1 METPHGKPRG
11 DVTVDQAFDGPSIDS
26 LMNAR
31 VVVAG
36 LHYFACVFAAG
47 FVLGAIRVPLLVPR
61 LGVRWA
67 ELIEMPVMLA
77 VIVFAA
83 RWIVRRHRL
92 GPRPA
97 WRIGAGVIALALLL
111 AAEFGL
117 VLQLQGGTLA
127 GYLGSRDP
135 VSGSVYAAM
144 LIVFAL
150 SRLRWPAESQPATI
164 ADSGMGQ

>member
-1 METPHGKPRG
+1 M
-11 DVTVDQAFDGPSIDS
+11 S
-26 LMNAR
+26 AR
-31 VVVAG
+31 VVVAAG

-61 LGVRWA
+61 LGVRMA
-67 ELIEMPVMLA
+67 ELIEMPLMLV

-92 GPRPA
+92 GHRPA
-97 WRIGAGVIALALLL
+97 RRIGAGLLALVLLL

-127 GYLGSRDP
+127 GYLAGRDP

-144 LIVFAL
+144 LIIFAL
-150 SRLRWPAESQPATI
+150 MPLIVARKTEGSPDDA
-164 ADSGMGQ
+164 

>member
-1 METPHGKPRG
+1 
-11 DVTVDQAFDGPSIDS
+11 
-26 LMNAR
+26 MNAR

-36 LHYFACVFAAG
+36 LHYFACVFGAG

-67 ELIEMPVMLA
+67 ELIEMPLMLA

-97 WRIGAGVIALALLL
+97 GRVGAGMLALALLL
-111 AAEFGL
+111 GAEFGL

-127 GYLGSRDP
+127 TYVESRDP

-150 SRLRWPAESQPATI
+150 MPLVVARTTDGRTDDA
-164 ADSGMGQ
+164 

>member
-1 METPHGKPRG
+1 METPAGKPRG
-11 DVTVDQAFDGPSIDS
+11 DVRQNQGPVGRRIDRPA
-26 LMNAR
+26 AR
-31 VVVAG
+31 VAVAG

-67 ELIEMPVMLA
+67 ELIEMPLMLA

-83 RWIVRRHRL
+83 RRIVRRHAL
-92 GPRPA
+92 GPATAGP
-97 WRIGAGVIALALLL
+97 IGAGMLALALLL

-127 GYLGSRDP
+127 GYLESRDP
-135 VSGSVYAAM
+135 VSGSVYATM
-144 LIVFAL
+144 LVVFAL
-150 SRLRWPAESQPATI
+150 MPLVVARSDERRLLDDA
-164 ADSGMGQ
+164 